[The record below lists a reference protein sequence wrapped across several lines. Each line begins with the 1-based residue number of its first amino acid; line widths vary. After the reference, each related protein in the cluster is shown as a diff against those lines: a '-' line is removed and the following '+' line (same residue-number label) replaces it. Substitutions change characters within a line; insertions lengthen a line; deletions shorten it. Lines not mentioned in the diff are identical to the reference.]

1 MVVIGKEGFTG
12 LMVVIVG
19 FVSGRWMIDAWV
31 GGGYSVDNISLSL
44 SLLVFSD
51 NGKYITGLYG
61 GAHCS
66 FMFH

>member
-1 MVVIGKEGFTG
+1 
-12 LMVVIVG
+12 
-19 FVSGRWMIDAWV
+19 V

-44 SLLVFSD
+44 SLFFLIME
-51 NGKYITGLYG
+51 KYITGPYG